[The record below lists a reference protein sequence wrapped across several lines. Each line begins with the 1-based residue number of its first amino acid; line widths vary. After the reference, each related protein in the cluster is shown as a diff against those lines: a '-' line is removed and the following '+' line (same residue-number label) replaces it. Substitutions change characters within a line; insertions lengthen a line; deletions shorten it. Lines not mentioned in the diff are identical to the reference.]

1 MSKYEGYNESRNKA
15 SQKYQKEHLEQLR
28 VWVKKGKL
36 DEYKAYAQARG
47 LSLTAYIVQ
56 LIETDNP

>member
-1 MSKYEGYNESRNKA
+1 MSKYEGYNEGRKNA
-15 SQKYQKEHLEQLR
+15 ILKYRKNNIERITLDLP
-28 VWVKKGKL
+28 KGKK